1 MHTPHSDQLP
11 DVVVGRHPD
20 YDIVAANPKQLPSS
34 TWMLT
39 RLDFHPVPGHDSLY
53 ALRDQHRDG
62 PDRAGRAV
70 ALLRRSGYQVD
81 VDAALDPSLDS
92 GPDGSRRLRAGG
104 DPDVAFAEHPHLG
117 VVAATDDHA
126 PAIGPRILKEHGW
139 RLNPILDVYTLP
151 VTTDRSEAL
160 AKVATATAAMNR
172 SDVLVAVQPRLAQD
186 ILARRGERHEQKQ
199 TLDAERSPVRSAASG
214 TSPAARADLRDSTPV
229 SPSAAV
235 VPRPSPAPA
244 SFTSPVRR

>member
-1 MHTPHSDQLP
+1 MHTPRPDQLP
-11 DVVVGRHPD
+11 DVVAGRHPD
-20 YDIVAANPKQLPSS
+20 YGIVAANPKQLPAS

-53 ALRDQHRDG
+53 ALSDQHRDG
-62 PDRAGRAV
+62 QGRAVQAV

-81 VDAALDPSLDS
+81 VDAALDPSLNS
-92 GPDGSRRLRAGG
+92 GPDRFRRLRAGG

-126 PAIGPRILKEHGW
+126 PDVGSRILEEHGW

-160 AKVATATAAMNR
+160 AKVATATAAMGR

-186 ILARRGERHEQKQ
+186 VLARRGGRHEQSQ
-199 TLDAERSPVRSAASG
+199 TFDAERSPIRSAASG
-214 TSPAARADLRDSTPV
+214 ASPARAGLRSSMPV

-235 VPRPSPAPA
+235 VPTPSPAPP
-244 SFTSPVRR
+244 FTSSFRR

>member
-1 MHTPHSDQLP
+1 MHTPCPDQLP

-20 YDIVAANPKQLPSS
+20 YGIVAANPKQLPTS

-53 ALRDQHRDG
+53 ALSDQHRDG
-62 PDRAGRAV
+62 QGRAVPAV

-81 VDAALDPSLDS
+81 VDAALDPSLGP
-92 GPDGSRRLRAGG
+92 GPDRFRRLRAGG

-126 PAIGPRILKEHGW
+126 PAIGSRILEEHGW

-160 AKVATATAAMNR
+160 AKVATATAAMHR
-172 SDVLVAVQPRLAQD
+172 SDVLVAVQPRLAQNV
-186 ILARRGERHEQKQ
+186 LARRGVRHEHNQ
-199 TLDAERSPVRSAASG
+199 TLDDERSPTRSAASG
-214 TSPAARADLRDSTPV
+214 TSPALAGLRSSMPV

-235 VPRPSPAPA
+235 VPTPSPAPP
-244 SFTSPVRR
+244 FTSSFGR